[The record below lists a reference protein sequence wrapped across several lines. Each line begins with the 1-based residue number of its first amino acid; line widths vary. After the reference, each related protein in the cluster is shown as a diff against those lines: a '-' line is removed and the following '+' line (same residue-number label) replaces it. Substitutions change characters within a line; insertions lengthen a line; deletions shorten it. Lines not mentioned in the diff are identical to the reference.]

1 MGAQTRSC
9 VALLGLFIFVFGVM
23 GASLAQCFVVAS
35 LREAIKRIER
45 PRRLIA
51 ARPNGRSQ

>member
-9 VALLGLFIFVFGVM
+9 VALLGVVYFCVWSD

-51 ARPNGRSQ
+51 TRPSGRSQ